1 MIPDFYQSPEP
12 VIHIGLWKTII
23 GLLIVL
29 FATFV
34 GVEIRL
40 DNEDEEP

>member
-1 MIPDFYQSPEP
+1 MIPEFFPSPDP
-12 VIHIGLWKTII
+12 ISHFGLWRTII
-23 GLLIVL
+23 GLFIVL

-40 DNEDEEP
+40 ENEDED

>member
-1 MIPDFYQSPEP
+1 MIPEFLPSPEP
-12 VIHIGLWKTII
+12 VTHFGLWKSII

-34 GVEIRL
+34 GVEVRL
-40 DNEDEEP
+40 GNEEDEP